1 MQFTELVLASL
12 AALPL
17 LVDAHG
23 NGIPGA
29 PKIFGRRLN
38 PQSRALATAQHMQ
51 EHSPANTAVEHESHL
66 KRTTRCGPSYG
77 SCGDG
82 LCCSASGYCGTGTSY
97 CMSPGKFEQL
107 GMICCTALTLQQDVN
122 SSTDLRVMI
131 TSFPLGPIPHRLH
144 DLISAMSRM
153 VGWVSLTVQ

>member
-1 MQFTELVLASL
+1 MHLTELVLISL

-23 NGIPGA
+23 SGIPGA

-38 PQSRALATAQHMQ
+38 ARSRALTTAQHMQ
-51 EHSPANTAVEHESHL
+51 EDSPANTAVEHEIHL

-97 CMSPGKFEQL
+97 CMSPGKSEQL
-107 GMICCTALTLQQDVN
+107 GMICRTALTLQQGV
-122 SSTDLRVMI
+122 SSSMDLRAMI
-131 TSFPLGPIPHRLH
+131 TSFPLGPTPHQLH
-144 DLISAMSRM
+144 DLISAMSHM
-153 VGWVSLTVQ
+153 VG